1 MMSVNDSLTILDLVQ
16 DVVDQ
21 FSAVFH
27 DGTHFVSTEISPGT
41 YTIILADY
49 QYWTES
55 HYDEL
60 EQWAQRHDGLVS
72 VSGMTVQILDPKLML
87 EFTLRWS

>member
-1 MMSVNDSLTILDLVQ
+1 MTVNDKLTEIDLVQ
-16 DVVDQ
+16 NVVDQ
-21 FSAVFH
+21 IAAVF
-27 DGTHFVSTEISPGT
+27 DSAHFVSTETSPGT

-60 EQWAQRHDGLVS
+60 A
-72 VSGMTVQILDPKLML
+72 
-87 EFTLRWS
+87 